1 MANEGLDIP
10 VSTPG
15 APASA
20 VALGRIAAAV
30 EKVGKTSGESGD
42 KVESLADKFKK
53 IGDAAR
59 YYNDIRGAITS
70 TLGALIDF
78 GREVNEQ
85 AIAGD
90 RTRIAL
96 ESLGGA
102 YELVQQSTRGTVTA
116 AEAYRTQQTL
126 AQAGIRTTDT
136 SLAAITR
143 TARDHARALGIE
155 TPRALEQLTDA
166 LREGEQG
173 GLRRFGIA
181 VQSGA
186 TNVQT
191 FESAIHQMEAA
202 QRSAAPATLT
212 MAESSEQLSASV
224 TRVTNGLALWISQGA
239 GLDGFLARASR
250 GVRGLADDL
259 ELLNGRAVTPEGRA
273 EAAGRAEALS
283 EYTRQRAALR
293 AALEAS
299 GGDTSALP
307 DSRDVGELT
316 TAQLRGRASRMRE
329 LIRPGDT
336 GGGVLIGGVDPLA
349 TNQPALSPVQLS
361 EQARRLRTDIDNE
374 RAEASAAARPTA
386 TYGDAEA
393 TAQAARDKA
402 ALNAVLQSR
411 LAAASSAEGA
421 ARARDIAQMADQIR
435 EKQRLNAELQRELAL
450 SAQLAA
456 NEQGK
461 GAEQSRLNRQEADRL
476 RADAAREQANL
487 AGKGAEQSRLDRLAE
502 ERTNSSR
509 IRSFFA
515 EQANAAVD
523 LRKTVEDAYGAMTGA
538 AGAHFEA
545 LVTGQETAGAAL
557 QGFVHDTLSAW
568 AKIAAQQAVIELA
581 AGFASLFVKPAAA
594 PAHFTA
600 AALYGVAAA
609 ATGGLAAATAPAAA
623 SGAGRASGGG
633 ESQRA
638 ASVSPQRRDNG
649 NGGGTVINVNFGG
662 SIIGAGGARQAAR
675 EIANVLNDGARQ
687 GGVTLSPRVMGAR

>member
-1 MANEGLDIP
+1 MNDEGLQIP
-10 VSTPG
+10 VTMPG
-15 APASA
+15 ADPAQT
-20 VALGRIAAAV
+20 ALLRIADAV
-30 EKVGKTSGESGD
+30 EKVGKKSEEVAPKAEYLG
-42 KVESLADKFKK
+42 DKFKK

-59 YYNDIRGAITS
+59 HYNEVRSAIVS
-70 TLGALIDF
+70 TLGAVIDF
-78 GREVNEQ
+78 GRAVNEQ

-90 RTRIAL
+90 RTRVAL

-102 YELVQQSTRGTVTA
+102 YAMVQTATRGTVTA
-116 AEAYRTQQTL
+116 SEAYRTQQTL
-126 AQAGIRTTDT
+126 AQAGIRVTDT
-136 SLAAITR
+136 ALAAITR

-155 TPRALEQLTDA
+155 TPQALEQLTDA

-191 FESAIHQMEAA
+191 FESAIRQMETA
-202 QRSAAPATLT
+202 QRSASPAALT
-212 MAESSEQLSASV
+212 MAESTAQLGTSV
-224 TRVTNGLALWISQGA
+224 ERVTGGLALWISQGA
-239 GLDGFLARASR
+239 GLNSFLAQASR

-259 ELLNGRAVTPEGRA
+259 EMLNSRAVTPEGRA

-307 DSRDVGELT
+307 DNRDVGELT

-329 LIRPGDT
+329 LLRPGDT
-336 GGGVLIGGVDPLA
+336 GGGVLIGGVDLLA
-349 TNQPALSPVQLS
+349 TNQPALSPAALS

-374 RAEASAAARPTA
+374 RADAARAARPAA

-393 TAQAARDKA
+393 TAQAARDKG
-402 ALNAVLQSR
+402 ALNAVAQAR
-411 LAAASSAEGA
+411 ATAAAAAAAA
-421 ARARDIAQMADQIR
+421 ARAQDAASMADQIR
-435 EKQRLNAELQRELAL
+435 EKQRLNAELLRELAL

-461 GAEQSRLNRQEADRL
+461 GAEQSRLNRLEADRL
-476 RADAAREQANL
+476 RADAARDAANE
-487 AGKGAEQSRLDRLAE
+487 AGKGAEQSRLNRLAE
-502 ERTNSSR
+502 ERTSSAR

-523 LRKTVEDAYGAMTGA
+523 LRKTVEDAYGAMTSA
-538 AGAHFEA
+538 ASAHFEA

-557 QGFVHDTLSAW
+557 QGFVHDTLAAW
-568 AKIAAQQAVIELA
+568 AKIAAQQAVMELG
-581 AGFASLFVKPAAA
+581 AGFASLFVNPAAA
-594 PAHFTA
+594 PAHFIA
-600 AALYGVAAA
+600 AGLYGVAAA

-623 SGAGRASGGG
+623 GGGGGSGG
-633 ESQRA
+633 SQRA
-638 ASVSPQRRDNG
+638 ASVGPQRSD
-649 NGGGTVINVNFGG
+649 GGGGGGMTIVQNYYAPVIGNRESTDAEVGVRFD
-662 SIIGAGGARQAAR
+662 RYDDAAR
-675 EIANVLNDGARQ
+675 AR
-687 GGVTLSPRVMGAR
+687 LRRAA

>member
-1 MANEGLDIP
+1 MSDEGLIIP
-10 VSTPG
+10 VTMPG
-15 APASA
+15 ADPALT
-20 VALGRIAAAV
+20 ALLRIADAV
-30 EKVGKTSGESGD
+30 EKVGKKTEEVVPKTETLGE
-42 KVESLADKFKK
+42 KFKK

-59 YYNDIRGAITS
+59 YYNDVRGAITS

-259 ELLNGRAVTPEGRA
+259 ELLNSRAVTPEGRA

-307 DSRDVGELT
+307 DNRDVGELT

-374 RAEASAAARPTA
+374 RAEASAAARPAA

-411 LAAASSAEGA
+411 ATAATAAAAAS
-421 ARARDIAQMADQIR
+421 RAQDVASMADQIR

-456 NEQGK
+456 DEQGK

-487 AGKGAEQSRLDRLAE
+487 AGKGAEQSRLDRLAQE
-502 ERTNSSR
+502 
-509 IRSFFA
+509 RSFNGELRALYREQESFA
-515 EQANAAVD
+515 HASASAIKGSFDGVGQALATNIQLFVDGRASLSDALQGVAAD
-523 LRKTVEDAYGAMTGA
+523 SLKAISQQAYGKGAYFAAEALGMLAIGNLPGAGLAAASSAAFFAAGAVTGA
-538 AGAHFEA
+538 AGAA
-545 LVTGQETAGAAL
+545 VAPSVPSAGA
-557 QGFVHDTLSAW
+557 
-568 AKIAAQQAVIELA
+568 
-581 AGFASLFVKPAAA
+581 
-594 PAHFTA
+594 
-600 AALYGVAAA
+600 
-609 ATGGLAAATAPAAA
+609 
-623 SGAGRASGGG
+623 ASGGG
-633 ESQRA
+633 QRA
-638 ASVSPQRRDNG
+638 ADVSPQRRDNG
-649 NGGGTVINVNFGG
+649 SGGGTVINVNFGG
-662 SIIGAGGARQAAR
+662 STIIGAGGSRAAAR

-687 GGVTLSPRVMGAR
+687 GGVTLSPRVMGMR

>member
-1 MANEGLDIP
+1 MADEGLDIP
-10 VSTPG
+10 VTMPG
-15 APASA
+15 ADPART
-20 VALGRIAAAV
+20 ALLRIADAV
-30 EKVGKTSGESGD
+30 EKVGKKTEEVVPKTETLGE
-42 KVESLADKFKK
+42 KFKK

-59 YYNDIRGAITS
+59 YYNDVRGAITS

-143 TARDHARALGIE
+143 TARDHARALGVE

-212 MAESSEQLSASV
+212 MAESSEQLGASV

-259 ELLNGRAVTPEGRA
+259 ELLNSRAVTPEGRA

-329 LIRPGDT
+329 LTSPGDT
-336 GGGVLIGGVDPLA
+336 GGGVLVGGVDLLA
-349 TNQPALSPVQLS
+349 RDRPTMSPAELS
-361 EQARRLRTDIDNE
+361 EQARRLRAELDSE
-374 RAEASAAARPTA
+374 RAEAERAATPRAV
-386 TYGDAEA
+386 YGDAEA
-393 TAQAARDKA
+393 TAQAARDKG
-402 ALNAVLQSR
+402 ALNATLQAR
-411 LAAASSAEGA
+411 RAAASSAESA
-421 ARARDIAQMADQIR
+421 ARARDVAEMADQVR
-435 EKQRLNAELQRELAL
+435 EKQRLNAELLRELSL
-450 SAQLAA
+450 SEQLAA
-456 NEQGK
+456 NDRGK
-461 GAEQSRLNRQEADRL
+461 REAAGAMDRAE
-476 RADAAREQANL
+476 RERIEAREAS
-487 AGKGAEQSRLDRLAE
+487 AGVGAKAAQNEAY
-502 ERTNSSR
+502 ERRNSTR

-568 AKIAAQQAVIELA
+568 AKIAAQRAMVELG
-581 AGFASLFVKPAAA
+581 AGFASLFTNPAAA

-623 SGAGRASGGG
+623 SGSARASSGG

-638 ASVSPQRRDNG
+638 ADVSPRRSDGGGGGGMTIVQNYYAPTFGGREGTEAEIGVRLDRFDDAARARLQRR
-649 NGGGTVINVNFGG
+649 
-662 SIIGAGGARQAAR
+662 AA
-675 EIANVLNDGARQ
+675 
-687 GGVTLSPRVMGAR
+687 